1 MQEDMNMKQHQISE
15 MMLRR
20 AIMQRTDISAANK
33 LVLLAILLK
42 VDWTTWTGPAT
53 VGELAKLSG
62 ISERSV
68 QTTLKKLDDHLIS
81 RGWMPFKSKALP
93 TITLKIKA
101 LIRGA
106 DLAETKNLQGG
117 ADSAE
122 TKNIRGENP
131 ADRGAD
137 LADRGEKYS
146 SNGEKSAPLQPNTT
160 YNNLNTTINTR
171 ENVEKNDQDLE
182 VSHSVFSHSDQS
194 QTWRQITQKIE
205 AEELANRANTPE
217 LSQLTQEQKNIINQ
231 HVRFSGHN
239 ERVRVARKYLNIK
252 LIKGGYYE
260 QI

>member
-1 MQEDMNMKQHQISE
+1 MNMKKDQINE

-42 VDWTTWTGPAT
+42 VDWSTWGGPAT

-68 QTTLKKLDDHLIS
+68 QTALKKLDDHLIS
-81 RGWMPFKSKALP
+81 RSWMSFKSRSLP
-93 TITLKIKA
+93 TITLKINA
-101 LIRGA
+101 IMRGA
-106 DLAETKNLQGG
+106 VFSETKNIQGG

-122 TKNIRGENP
+122 TKNLRGEKYSF
-131 ADRGAD
+131 RGAD

-160 YNNLNTTINTR
+160 YNNHNTTINTR

-182 VSHSVFSHSDQS
+182 VSHSVFSHSDDVA
-194 QTWRQITQKIE
+194 TWGQISDSIQ
-205 AEELANRANTPE
+205 ADELAKKASHPKLKQ
-217 LSQLTQEQKNIINQ
+217 LSLEQQRIINQ
-231 HVRFSGHN
+231 HVRFSGHP
-239 ERVRVARKYLNIK
+239 ERVRVARKLLNIK
-252 LIKGGYYE
+252 LMKGGYYE

>member
-1 MQEDMNMKQHQISE
+1 MNMKKDQINE

-42 VDWTTWTGPAT
+42 VDWSTWAGPAT

-81 RGWMPFKSKALP
+81 RSWMSFKSRSLP
-93 TITLKIKA
+93 TITLKINA
-101 LIRGA
+101 IMRGA
-106 DLAETKNLQGG
+106 VF
-117 ADSAE
+117 SE
-122 TKNIRGENP
+122 TKNIQGEKYSF
-131 ADRGAD
+131 RGAD

-160 YNNLNTTINTR
+160 YNNHNTTINTR

-182 VSHSVFSHSDQS
+182 VSHSVFSHSDDVA
-194 QTWRQITQKIE
+194 TWGQISDSIQ
-205 AEELANRANTPE
+205 ADELAKKASHPKLKQ
-217 LSQLTQEQKNIINQ
+217 LSLEQQRIINQ
-231 HVRFSGHN
+231 HVRFSGHP
-239 ERVRVARKYLNIK
+239 ERVRVARKLLNIK
-252 LIKGGYYE
+252 LMKGGYYE

>member
-1 MQEDMNMKQHQISE
+1 MNMKKDQINE

-42 VDWTTWTGPAT
+42 VDWSTWAGPAT

-81 RGWMPFKSKALP
+81 RSWMSFKSRSLP
-93 TITLKIKA
+93 TITLKINA
-101 LIRGA
+101 IMRGA
-106 DLAETKNLQGG
+106 VFSETKNL
-117 ADSAE
+117 
-122 TKNIRGENP
+122 RGEKYSF
-131 ADRGAD
+131 RGAD

-160 YNNLNTTINTR
+160 YNNHNTTINTR

-182 VSHSVFSHSDQS
+182 VSHSVFSHSDDVA
-194 QTWRQITQKIE
+194 TWGEISDSIQ
-205 AEELANRANTPE
+205 ADELAKKASHPKLKQ
-217 LSQLTQEQKNIINQ
+217 LSLEQQRIINQ
-231 HVRFSGHN
+231 HVRFSGHP
-239 ERVRVARKYLNIK
+239 ERVRVARKLLNIK
-252 LIKGGYYE
+252 LMKGGYYE

>member
-1 MQEDMNMKQHQISE
+1 MKKDQINE

-42 VDWTTWTGPAT
+42 VNWETWTGPAT

-68 QTTLKKLDDHLIS
+68 QTTLKKLDEQLIK
-81 RGWMPFKSKALP
+81 RGWMSFQSRSLP

-101 LIRGA
+101 LMRGA
-106 DLAETKNLQGG
+106 VFAETKNIQGG

-122 TKNIRGENP
+122 TKNLRGADS

-137 LADRGEKYS
+137 SADRGEKYS
-146 SNGEKSAPLQPNTT
+146 PNSEKSAPLQPT
-160 YNNLNTTINTR
+160 TTILQPTTTIKTR
-171 ENVEKNDQDLE
+171 EELEKNDQDLE
-182 VSHSVFSHSDQS
+182 VSHSVFSHSDEL
-194 QTWRQITQKIE
+194 TNWGQISDSIE
-205 AEELANRANTPE
+205 ANELAQKAVHPKLKQ
-217 LSQLTQEQKNIINQ
+217 LSQEQQRIINQ
-231 HVRFSGHN
+231 HVRFSGHP
-239 ERVRVARKYLNIK
+239 ERVRVARKLLNIK
-252 LIKGGYYE
+252 LMKGGYYE